1 MATKVVLIND
11 PGIDGAFALALALY
25 DPEIDVV
32 GMLATPG
39 NISADQANKNVRIIL
54 DQIDPP
60 RWPRLGN
67 APSVDYGVDGRRL
80 HGPTGLGHTDFP
92 CASPHH
98 VPPSEKVL
106 VELVRQYPR
115 ELTVVCMGPCT
126 VLARAFDLYA
136 DLPTLIHQLVIVG
149 GAMDEPGNA
158 GPVNEFHFFCDPKAA
173 RKVVH
178 CGTNTTLVPLD
189 AMRKTLY
196 SPTELLGEVTELSPA
211 YHFLRQ
217 VVPFGI
223 AATSNLY
230 GIEGFHLKDVLG
242 VVAVGFPAAIHTKP
256 MFVDVETQGE
266 LTRGMSVIDR
276 RSWEHPPAN
285 INVVTELDLKAMRL
299 YVNRHLGY

>member
-115 ELTVVCMGPCT
+115 ELTVV
-126 VLARAFDLYA
+126 
-136 DLPTLIHQLVIVG
+136 
-149 GAMDEPGNA
+149 
-158 GPVNEFHFFCDPKAA
+158 
-173 RKVVH
+173 
-178 CGTNTTLVPLD
+178 
-189 AMRKTLY
+189 
-196 SPTELLGEVTELSPA
+196 
-211 YHFLRQ
+211 
-217 VVPFGI
+217 
-223 AATSNLY
+223 
-230 GIEGFHLKDVLG
+230 
-242 VVAVGFPAAIHTKP
+242 
-256 MFVDVETQGE
+256 
-266 LTRGMSVIDR
+266 
-276 RSWEHPPAN
+276 
-285 INVVTELDLKAMRL
+285 
-299 YVNRHLGY
+299 